1 MKTYIINLIFLVCIL
16 VTSNVHAAL
25 NGNEILQLHS
35 GTTAEMNAM
44 SNPQAGHIIHNTTTN
59 TLWHYDGTNWIQTDA
74 PINIVSTDADNQIK
88 IGADSGAYLGP
99 TVYTGF
105 FIINSNGSQAITGIP
120 FQPSQITF
128 VAHANIEAVNVDAG
142 SSNSDTRVNLFWG
155 SMNGFARINNGN
167 TTQQV
172 IFIGQSARETGSP
185 YINNISKYASNSNCI
200 GIRYANENGSK
211 IGLLTASLTSFNS
224 DGFTINISRNND
236 ATSENLV
243 VLYTAYK

>member
-1 MKTYIINLIFLVCIL
+1 MIKKLFILLFLFFTS
-16 VTSNVHAAL
+16 VTHAQLA
-25 NGNEILQLHS
+25 GDEVLQLHS
-35 GTTAEMNAM
+35 DTTVEMNAM
-44 SNPQAGHIIHNTTTN
+44 SNPQTGHIIHNSTTN
-59 TLWHYDGTNWIQTDA
+59 TLWYYDGTNWVETSK
-74 PINIVSTDADNQIK
+74 V
-88 IGADSGAYLGP
+88 GP
-99 TVYTGF
+99 TVYTGS
-105 FIINSNGSQAITGIP
+105 FIINANGNQAITGLP

-128 VAHANIEAVNVDAG
+128 MAHANIEAVNVDIG

-172 IFIGQSARETGSP
+172 IFIGQNGRETGSP

-200 GIRYANENGSK
+200 AIRYANENGTK
-211 IGLLTASLTSFNS
+211 IGLLTASLTSFNNN
-224 DGFTINISRNND
+224 GFTINVSRNNN